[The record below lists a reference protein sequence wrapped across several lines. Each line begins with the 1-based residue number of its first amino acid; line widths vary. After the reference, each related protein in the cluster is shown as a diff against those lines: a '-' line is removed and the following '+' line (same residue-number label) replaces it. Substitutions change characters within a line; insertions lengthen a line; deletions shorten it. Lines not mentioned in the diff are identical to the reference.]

1 VSRVATAR
9 GADDPDDPLLFRALA
24 DADVSAELAVWG
36 DAAVQWDDYDLVVV
50 RSTWDYPARRDD
62 FLAWARSLAHL
73 ENPLSVLQ
81 YSSDKIY
88 LADVEAHGLAIIPS
102 HFAAV
107 GETPEF
113 FPGDFV
119 VKPRVGAGSNDALRY
134 HEGEEVAA
142 TRHVEALHARGRD
155 VLIQPYI
162 HSVDTL
168 GERALI
174 FIDGQYSHAITKG
187 AMLNVP
193 PDERDFLYRREQ
205 IVSVTAEDDALLTAT
220 NVLGTLGFDSL
231 LYARVDLVATIRGW
245 LVMEIELVE
254 PSLFLTYHWPAA
266 TALATAIARRC
277 IEPHSVS
284 PM

>member
-1 VSRVATAR
+1 VSRVAIATAR

-24 DADVSAELAVWG
+24 DADIDADLAIWDD
-36 DAAVQWDDYDLVVV
+36 DAVRWDDYDLVVV
-50 RSTWDYPARRDD
+50 RSTWDYPVRRDD
-62 FLAWARSLAHL
+62 FLAWAHTIARL
-73 ENPLSVLQ
+73 ENPWSVLQ

-88 LADVEAHGLAIIPS
+88 LADVEAHGLSIIPS
-102 HFAAV
+102 HFAGV

-113 FPGDFV
+113 FAGDFV
-119 VKPRVGAGSNDALRY
+119 VKPRVGAGSNDAMRY
-134 HEGEEVAA
+134 REGEEEAA

-168 GERALI
+168 GERALV

-205 IVSVTAEDDALLTAT
+205 IMSVTAENDAVRTAT
-220 NVLGTLGFDSL
+220 NVLATLGFDSL

-254 PSLFLTYHWPAA
+254 PSLFLTYHEATA
-266 TALATAIARRC
+266 TALARSIARRLR
-277 IEPHSVS
+277 H
-284 PM
+284 

>member
-1 VSRVATAR
+1 MSRVAIATAR
-9 GADDPDDPLLFRALA
+9 GADDPDDPILFHALA
-24 DADVSAELAVWG
+24 DADVSADLAIWDDDAVRWG
-36 DAAVQWDDYDLVVV
+36 DYALVVV

-62 FLAWARSLAHL
+62 FLAWARTIARI
-73 ENPLSVLQ
+73 ENPVSVLQ

-113 FPGDFV
+113 FVSDFV
-119 VKPRVGAGSNDALRY
+119 VKPRVGAGSNDAVRY
-134 HEGEEVAA
+134 HEGEEEAA
-142 TRHVEALHARGRD
+142 IRHVEALHARGRD

-174 FIDGQYSHAITKG
+174 FIDGQYSHAIAKG
-187 AMLNVP
+187 AMLNVS
-193 PDERDFLYRREQ
+193 PDERNFLYRREQ
-205 IVSVTAEDDALLTAT
+205 VKAVTAEDDAVQTAT
-220 NVLGTLGFDSL
+220 NVLATLGFDSL

-254 PSLFLTYHWPAA
+254 PSLFLTYEGSASS
-266 TALATAIARRC
+266 ALAAAISRRLT
-277 IEPHSVS
+277 
-284 PM
+284 